1 MAGRGMQMRRSRP
14 VGGALLGLLAA
25 GVLAVWGAWTVHLY
39 RQYQALAYELE
50 AERQRNFAE
59 MISHVEAMRGLMGK
73 SLAAGSTRQNALY
86 MGEVYRRASLAA
98 ANFMALPLPEE
109 LGAATGKFLN
119 QIGDFAY
126 SVVRHEAAGRTMDEA
141 QRQELARLYQ
151 AATDLTATLR
161 DTGQAAVSEGFRF
174 AKAGV
179 GLSDLFTAWR
189 ERRAAG
195 GADLTQDQAQKS
207 LIPPGL
213 NQVGPQMDQMP
224 VLVYDGPF
232 SDHLEQRT
240 PAMGGPAITPEEARA
255 RALAFLPEGVTADA
269 LEVTERNGRV
279 PVFAVRLPPGGG
291 RPAVTVDLAREGG
304 HLVSYINARPAGE
317 PRLTLEDAREAGL
330 AYLAAHGWSEMEP
343 TYGEVADGFATVQF
357 VHAPG
362 GVRIYPDQV
371 KVRVALD
378 NGEVVGVDARSYVMS
393 HRERGGLTPSVT
405 REQARAAVNPELQV
419 EEARLALIPTE
430 AGDGEVLCWEFRGT
444 LGEETYLVYVNA
456 HTGLEERILQMLITD
471 SGTLAL

>member
-1 MAGRGMQMRRSRP
+1 MRRRRA
-14 VGGALLGLLAA
+14 VGGAIAGLVVA
-25 GVLAVWGAWTVHLY
+25 GVLAVWGAWTVHLT
-39 RQYQALAYELE
+39 RQNRALAHELE
-50 AERQRNFAE
+50 AERQRNFSE

-98 ANFMALPLPEE
+98 SNFMALPLPEE

-119 QIGDFAY
+119 QIGDFSY
-126 SVVRHEAAGRTMDEA
+126 SVVRNEAAGRTMDED
-141 QRQELARLYQ
+141 QRAELTRLYQ
-151 AATDLTATLR
+151 AASDLTARLR
-161 DTGQAAVSEGFRF
+161 ETGRAAVNEGFRF
-174 AKAGV
+174 ASAGA

-189 ERRAAG
+189 QRTEAG
-195 GADLTQDQAQKS
+195 GAAALQDQAAKH

-213 NQVGPQMDQMP
+213 DQVGPQMDQMP

-240 PAMGGPAITPEEARA
+240 PAMGGPAITAEEAKQ
-255 RALAFLPEGVTADA
+255 RALAYLPEGVAADV
-269 LEVTERNGRV
+269 LQVGERNGRL
-279 PVFAVRLPPGGG
+279 PVWAVRLSPGEG
-291 RPAVTVDLAREGG
+291 RPAITVDVTREGG
-304 HLVSYINARPAGE
+304 HLVSFINARPAGE

-343 TYGEVADGFATVQF
+343 TYGEVADGFATVQY
-357 VHAPG
+357 VAAPG
-362 GVRIYPDQV
+362 GVLVYPDQV
-371 KVRVALD
+371 KVRIALD

-393 HRERGGLTPSVT
+393 HRQRGGLTPAVT
-405 REQARAAVNPELQV
+405 KEQAQAAVNPQLVV

-430 AGDGEVLCWEFRGT
+430 AGDGEVLAWEFRGT
-444 LGEETYLVYVNA
+444 LGDETYLVYVNA
-456 HTGLEERILQMLITD
+456 QTGLEERILQMLITE